1 MKITYFSEAVGCETK
16 TSFSSN
22 KLIMTSCCVS
32 LNFSIWKRSNTHF
45 TEQNSS
51 AAMLDRQVTELTNH
65 REACSIW
72 TGLAVIGQ
80 EIQWVDQWSSR
91 GVGQGTRAHKT
102 AGNRAYCAR
111 RVAWFSSGDQQ
122 ERSNVFCPYREIT
135 GRRPQREKVVNSLVY
150 RKDLFSSVF
159 ATFCWKFWR

>member
-1 MKITYFSEAVGCETK
+1 MDPARSWISELSRVVAKERLVNQTHLRSIEDPSKMHNREGMKITYFSEAVGCETK

-65 REACSIW
+65 REACSI
-72 TGLAVIGQ
+72 
-80 EIQWVDQWSSR
+80 
-91 GVGQGTRAHKT
+91 
-102 AGNRAYCAR
+102 
-111 RVAWFSSGDQQ
+111 
-122 ERSNVFCPYREIT
+122 
-135 GRRPQREKVVNSLVY
+135 
-150 RKDLFSSVF
+150 
-159 ATFCWKFWR
+159 